1 MCSGKCTQIQQAFV
15 SLHQEEGGGVHEAVP
30 PSCGTECVCVCFSSF
45 FYSHSFSELSPAA
58 RNQLSCL
65 VSCSCFFCH
74 SSDLSL
80 LVLAYKWFSVC
91 FGDVDQPITRAR
103 KISVEDEGS
112 DSDGQSSDRP
122 LLQILPQRKRV
133 FWKKV
138 CRGFWKIIHVSLF
151 VRHMH
156 HNFSS
161 NEYGNPNIYG

>member
-1 MCSGKCTQIQQAFV
+1 MCVFQVSFIVTHSRSFPQLHTQSAI
-15 SLHQEEGGGVHEAVP
+15 L
-30 PSCGTECVCVCFSSF
+30 
-45 FYSHSFSELSPAA
+45 FSEL
-58 RNQLSCL
+58 L
-65 VSCSCFFCH
+65 VFFCH

-91 FGDVDQPITRAR
+91 FGNVDQPITRAR

-151 VRHMH
+151 VH

-161 NEYGNPNIYG
+161 NEYGNPNIYGYVCSP